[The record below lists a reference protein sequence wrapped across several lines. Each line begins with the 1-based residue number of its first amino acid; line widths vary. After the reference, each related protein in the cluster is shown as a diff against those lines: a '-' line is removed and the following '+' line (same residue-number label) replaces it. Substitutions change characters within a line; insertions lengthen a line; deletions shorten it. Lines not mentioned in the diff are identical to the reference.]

1 MAQLSSCHSWD
12 SQDSK
17 KPCFLIYSIYWY
29 KDSSL
34 RGNVTSGLRWLWC
47 GILSGRGN
55 RGRVSC
61 KSSFVFLLGL
71 FHKCANHTQP
81 ALKFQW
87 RETHM
92 HSDTQ
97 PCTRPDEEARCR
109 GRWKLHR
116 CISHTTALWIIELS
130 WLSWSMLL
138 RAHWDP
144 LTRQTLHYTHIH
156 VGFFFFFRMFLQ
168 LEQMGLS
175 VVRLSSFLVVLN
187 LNVFVFFADKM
198 EDFSGTFSLLK
209 SIICLFCSTLLSVI
223 QTHDINDEGEW
234 SNYIIIYA
242 MIGRWWALWIINA
255 ICLTV
260 LLSRNSEY
268 MYK

>member
-156 VGFFFFFRMFLQ
+156 VGFFFFSACSCSSSRWDSPWCASVHFL
-168 LEQMGLS
+168 LFWTS
-175 VVRLSSFLVVLN
+175 TCLSS
-187 LNVFVFFADKM
+187 
-198 EDFSGTFSLLK
+198 SQ
-209 SIICLFCSTLLSVI
+209 I
-223 QTHDINDEGEW
+223 
-234 SNYIIIYA
+234 
-242 MIGRWWALWIINA
+242 RWRISQAR
-255 ICLTV
+255 
-260 LLSRNSEY
+260 SHY
-268 MYK
+268 